1 MENKD
6 ETDPAETSGYVEH
19 AGSIWAPSN
28 IVGGMSSVGLFSA
41 VLGIVALVMA
51 VIAVFPFMTWLLATI
66 GVISGLRVFLPRVTV
81 HDKVLIAIGVLTSM
95 IAVLILLLRLAS

>member
-1 MENKD
+1 MANKD

-51 VIAVFPFMTWLLATI
+51 AIAVFPFFTWLIATI
-66 GVISGLRVFLPRVTV
+66 GVIPGCACSCPG
-81 HDKVLIAIGVLTSM
+81 
-95 IAVLILLLRLAS
+95 